1 MERTLPN
8 SDPNVKSGS
17 QKAVNHLR
25 LVCIIAVVLSAGCE
39 RDQFA
44 TSSDLDRYVI
54 VFARN
59 DTPLNAPTGTK
70 RSLYRMQGDG
80 PNVTDLS
87 RHPQG
92 GYDFSVPGYDWNPV
106 FSPNGAYIAFQSK
119 RDRNYEIYRMNAD
132 GSNVLNLTNW
142 SDYDEDFRWSP
153 DGSRIAFSRLD
164 SGVYRIFVMN
174 SDGSQLV
181 GLTTPTSFSRYPD
194 WSPDGSKIVFSR
206 LIVGGTGMFFQ
217 VMTMNS
223 DGSNQQSLT
232 DSTESAKFPRWS
244 KNGGR
249 IFYFVVSFGMA
260 YHDVIGPGHASL
272 APGFFPGDNISFSP
286 DGSRF
291 VTDGLKIVDM
301 NLQVSSAF
309 NVEGGSPEWSS
320 DGNWI
325 VFIRTVGG
333 GSSCLFV
340 VRPDG
345 SDEKQI
351 TTSQYG
357 DLYPAWE
364 P

>member
-8 SDPNVKSGS
+8 SDPNVEPGS
-17 QKAVNHLR
+17 KKAVIHLR
-25 LVCIIAVVLSAGCE
+25 LVCIIAVVLLAGCE
-39 RDQFA
+39 REEFA
-44 TSSDLDRYVI
+44 TSSGLDHYVI

-59 DTPLNAPTGTK
+59 DTPLNDPAGTK
-70 RSLYRMQGDG
+70 RSLYFMQGDG
-80 PNVTDLS
+80 PSVTDLS
-87 RHPQG
+87 RHPPG
-92 GYDFSVPGYDWNPV
+92 GYGFSVPGYDWHPA

-132 GSNVLNLTNW
+132 GSNVMNLTNW
-142 SDYDEDFRWSP
+142 HDYDEDFRWSP

-174 SDGSQLV
+174 SDGSQQM
-181 GLTTPTSFSRYPD
+181 GLTSPTSFSRYPD

-206 LIVGGTGMFFQ
+206 LNVGVTGTFFQ

-223 DGSNQQSLT
+223 DGSSQQPLT

-249 IFYFVVSFGMA
+249 IFYFVSSFGMA
-260 YHDVIGPGHASL
+260 YHDVIGTGHASL
-272 APGFFPGDNISFSP
+272 AQGFFPGDNISFSP

-291 VTDGLKIVDM
+291 VTWGLKLVDQ
-301 NLQVSSAF
+301 NLQISSSF
-309 NVEGGSPEWSS
+309 NVVGDMPSWSS

-325 VFIRTVGG
+325 VFIRTVAS
-333 GSSCLFV
+333 GSSCLFI

-345 SDEKQI
+345 SDERQV

-357 DLYPAWE
+357 DIYPVWK